1 MFDCTS
7 NSLRDHSL
15 SWTRPRAIAAR
26 TEPRFIEPE
35 PRRKLR
41 RTNNLDFIEIPRE
54 RGGRVHFTEEQLD
67 ARRPHG

>member
-7 NSLRDHSL
+7 NPCATTAFSGLA
-15 SWTRPRAIAAR
+15 RAIAAR

-41 RTNNLDFIEIPRE
+41 RTNNLDLIEIPRE